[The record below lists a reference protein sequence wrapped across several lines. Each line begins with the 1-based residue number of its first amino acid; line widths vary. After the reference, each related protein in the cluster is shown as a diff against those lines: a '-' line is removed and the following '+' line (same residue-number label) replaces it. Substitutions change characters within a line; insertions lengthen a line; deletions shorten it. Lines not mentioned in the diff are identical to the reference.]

1 MPKTLMKGPTV
12 NHQAVNYLTIS
23 PWLLFTAPFVAVY
36 IFHKPK
42 HPDYLVTPLP
52 LVTISCCSIIITPP
66 CLGLKSS
73 ALTVKV
79 QA

>member
-1 MPKTLMKGPTV
+1 MKGPTV
-12 NHQAVNYLTIS
+12 NHQAVNYLTVF
-23 PWLLFTAPFVAVY
+23 PWLLFTAPLVAVY

-42 HPDYLVTPLP
+42 NLDYLVTSLP
-52 LVTISCCSIIITPP
+52 LVTIPCCSIILTPP
-66 CLGLKSS
+66 CRGLKSS